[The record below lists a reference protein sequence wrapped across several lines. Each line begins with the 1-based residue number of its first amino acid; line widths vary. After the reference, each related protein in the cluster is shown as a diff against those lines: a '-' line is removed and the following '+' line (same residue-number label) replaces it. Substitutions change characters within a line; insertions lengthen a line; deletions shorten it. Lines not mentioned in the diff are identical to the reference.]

1 MPQDADNIGYKPT
14 TMKVTFNINFHTEW
28 GQKLCIV
35 GSVPE
40 LGSWNTAHAKEMSYV
55 GGGNWQL
62 ELDIQGGVGI
72 IEYKYLLSVNEQR
85 IFEEWERNHWLELN
99 ASTSSYILYDFWQ
112 VRPENMA
119 FYSSAFTKGLFC
131 HEPFHGSCSVKS
143 GKRLII
149 RVNAPRV
156 EKDQCV
162 AISGNQD
169 VFGNW
174 SPDMALMLNSARSPE
189 WYIEMDASSIRY
201 PLEYKFIVCDRKSK
215 KPLYWESGDNRVL
228 SMVPQKEHETVVLSG
243 LFFRENLPDWRCA
256 GSVIPVFSL
265 RSEKSFG
272 VGDLG
277 DLRLMVDWAK
287 RTGQK
292 IIQVLPMNDTTVT
305 HSWVDSYPYSAISIY
320 ALHPMYI
327 SLPLLGELKDKK
339 KAALYEARRIQLNSM
354 SSVDY
359 DSVMNYKV
367 AYCNAYFLQE
377 KNNIIESEDF
387 KLFVSYNEEWLLP
400 YAAYSFFR
408 DYYGTSNFSKWE
420 SYAHFNIHA
429 IRSLCS
435 KDKQAW
441 ENIQFY
447 YFLQYVLHTQFKS
460 VSNYARANGVVL
472 KGDLPI
478 GVSRTSVEVWTE
490 PKYFNMNGQAGAPP
504 DDFSVNGQNWLF
516 PTYNWDVMESDGFS
530 WWRRRFAKLGD
541 YFDCFR
547 IDHILG
553 FFRIWEVPCDYV
565 QGLCGHFNPA
575 LPFSIEEIEQYGLR
589 FNETRFTTPHINR
602 CFLHELFGDYTDE
615 VLMTYLAQ
623 SSLNHYVL
631 KPFCD
636 TQRKIESLFARKEDR
651 KSLRIKNGL
660 FAVANEVLFLR
671 DTREKDKFHPR
682 ISANTSYIYRELS
695 DHDRS
700 SFDQL
705 YWHFFYHRHNDFW
718 KGRAYK
724 RLTPLVASTDM
735 LVCGEDLGMIP
746 ASVPEVMN
754 RLQIFSL
761 EIERMPKDP
770 NREFTDMFNL
780 PYHSVC
786 TTSTHD
792 MTPLRNWWKED
803 TEKTQRYYNN
813 VLMRLG
819 KAPAECSADIASQ
832 IVSNHLK
839 TKSMLVIIPM
849 QDWFA
854 MDDSIKR
861 KDIESERINVPAN
874 SRHYW
879 RYRMHITL
887 ESLLAADQFNDRIA
901 DMIKESG
908 RR

>member
-1 MPQDADNIGYKPT
+1 
-14 TMKVTFNINFHTEW
+14 MKVTFNINFHTEW
-28 GQKLCIV
+28 GQRLCIV

-40 LGSWNTAHAKEMSYV
+40 LGSWEPALAKEMSYV

-62 ELDIQGGVGI
+62 ELELKGGVGI
-72 IEYKYLLSVNEQR
+72 IEYKYFLSVNDNR
-85 IFEEWERNHWLELN
+85 IFEEWERCHRLELN
-99 ASTSSYILYDFWQ
+99 ASSNSYILYDFWQ
-112 VRPENMA
+112 ATPANLA
-119 FYSSAFTKGLFC
+119 FYSSAFTKGLFA
-131 HEPFHGSCSVKS
+131 HEPYQGTSGIKS

-149 RVNAPRV
+149 RVMAPRV
-156 EKDQCV
+156 ESDQCV
-162 AISGNQD
+162 AITGNQER
-169 VFGNW
+169 FGNW
-174 SPDMALMLNSARSPE
+174 SPDRALMLNCGNSPE
-189 WYIEMDASSIRY
+189 WHIELDASSIHY
-201 PLEYKFIVCDRKSK
+201 PLEYKFLVCDRETKQ
-215 KPLYWESGDNRVL
+215 PLYWESGDNRLL
-228 SMVPQKEHETVVLSG
+228 SMVPQREGETVILSG
-243 LFFRENLPDWRCA
+243 LFLRDNQPDWRCA

-265 RSEKSFG
+265 RSENSYG

-277 DLRLMVDWAK
+277 DLRMMVDWAK
-287 RTGQK
+287 RTGQRV
-292 IIQVLPMNDTTVT
+292 IQVLPMNDTTMT
-305 HSWVDSYPYSAISIY
+305 HTWVDSYPYSAISIY

-327 SLPLLGELKDKK
+327 DLRSMGVLCDSKRAEHYESVRLELNAKD
-339 KAALYEARRIQLNSM
+339 
-354 SSVDY
+354 SVDY
-359 DSVMNYKV
+359 EEVQKYKL
-367 AYCNAYFLQE
+367 AYCQEYFEQE
-377 KNNIIESEDF
+377 GERITNSGDF
-387 KLFVSYNEEWLLP
+387 KLFVKDNEEWLLP
-400 YAAYSFFR
+400 YASYCYLR
-408 DYYGTSNFSKWE
+408 DKFGTSDFTKWE
-420 SYAHFNIHA
+420 GYSIYNRSRVRNLCRKNSLSLKVIMFN
-429 IRSLCS
+429 
-435 KDKQAW
+435 
-441 ENIQFY
+441 
-447 YFLQYVLHTQFKS
+447 YFLQYVLHKQFKS
-460 VSNYARANGVVL
+460 VSDYARTNGVVL

-478 GVSRTSVEVWTE
+478 GVSRTSVEAWTE

-516 PTYNWDVMESDGFS
+516 PTYNWDVMESDDFA

-575 LPFSIEEIEQYGLR
+575 MPFSKEEIEQYGLS
-589 FNETRFTTPHINR
+589 FNEARFTTPHINR
-602 CFLHELFGDYTDE
+602 CFLPDLFGDYTDE
-615 VLMTYLAQ
+615 VVIAYLAQ
-623 SSLNHYVL
+623 SSSNHYVL

-636 TQRKIESLFARKEDR
+636 TQRKIEELFAGKEDA
-651 KSLRIKNGL
+651 KSLLIKNGL
-660 FAVANEVLFLR
+660 FSIANEVLFLR
-671 DTREKDKFHPR
+671 DPQDAERFHPR
-682 ISANTSYIYRELS
+682 ISANSSYLYRELS

-700 SFDQL
+700 AFDQL

-718 KGRAYK
+718 KARAYK
-724 RLTPLVASTDM
+724 RLTPLVGSTEM

-770 NREFTDMFNL
+770 NREFSDMFNL

-803 TEKTQRYYNN
+803 REKTQRYYNN

-819 KAPAECSADIASQ
+819 EAPAECSADIASQ
-832 IVSNHLK
+832 IISNHLK
-839 TKSMLVIIPM
+839 TRSMLVIIPM

-854 MDDSIKR
+854 TDDSIKR
-861 KDIESERINVPAN
+861 ADIASERINVPAN

-879 RYRMHITL
+879 RYRMHVTL
-887 ESLLAADQFNDRIA
+887 ERLLADDQFNDKIS